1 MNISIRKF
9 AQLIGVSHTAVR
21 NMIEAYK
28 EETGIELGKKQ
39 GAGKAVLLS
48 VADQQ
53 VLRERVRDRSPA
65 KLETSAIAQHT
76 YMPQPMGG
84 AVKLPTVE
92 IFNVDTGALETNT
105 SGNFTVL
112 QDCRTLLERLV
123 TADGFNQGKRLA
135 ALHRDSLFAG
145 LATGQAQTVEMYQAA
160 HAEQSKSQ

>member
-1 MNISIRKF
+1 MISTYEVEK
-9 AQLIGVSHTAVR
+9 
-21 NMIEAYK
+21 
-28 EETGIELGKKQ
+28 GIVLGRRQ
-39 GAGKAVLLS
+39 GNGKAVLLS
-48 VADQQ
+48 VADQE

-65 KLETSAIAQHT
+65 TSETSAIAQHT
-76 YMPQPMGG
+76 YMPQPMGA

-112 QDCRTLLERLV
+112 QDCRSLLERLV

-145 LATGQAQTVEMYQAA
+145 LATGQAQTVEMYSATRSNPNELFFESRAPRGFQKITCPNLMA
-160 HAEQSKSQ
+160 